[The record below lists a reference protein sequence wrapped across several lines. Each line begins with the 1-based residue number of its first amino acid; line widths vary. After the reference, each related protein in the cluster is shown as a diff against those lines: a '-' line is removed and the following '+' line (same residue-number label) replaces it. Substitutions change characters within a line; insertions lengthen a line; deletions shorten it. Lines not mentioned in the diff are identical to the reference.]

1 MSDWEYLDDELKRL
15 SARNQIDPHLNRV
28 DNIKN
33 RVDQIN
39 SNSAVSSRMES
50 IYLQGYVDGA
60 ANTVNEIL
68 TEMRSGQFNYI
79 SAADA
84 ARGFYDLM
92 ATKNGWDLSK
102 PLGDTLGDD

>member
-1 MSDWEYLDDELKRL
+1 MNDWEYLDDELKTL
-15 SARNQIDPHLNRV
+15 SVRNQIDPNLDRV
-28 DNIKN
+28 DKIKN
-33 RVDQIN
+33 RAYQIN
-39 SNSAVSSRMES
+39 NNSVVSSHTDS

-68 TEMRSGQFNYI
+68 AEMRSGQFNYI

-84 ARGFYDLM
+84 TRGFYDLM

-102 PLGDTLGDD
+102 PLGDTLGDE